1 MRQLRE
7 AIDDPRAAPLRQE
20 WQRGL

>member
-1 MRQLRE
+1 RQ
-7 AIDDPRAAPLRQE
+7 AIEQPQHAALRQE